1 MFKFTL
7 FLFPFSYLV
16 EGVTQ
21 LQQRASKPTQSGP
34 STPLPGQENEAFSG
48 TKAMNK
54 ESDQGVEGEDMGG
67 VGGVREREEESR
79 IESESL
85 DSIHI
90 SEADTEV
97 FEPQSESR

>member
-1 MFKFTL
+1 
-7 FLFPFSYLV
+7 
-16 EGVTQ
+16 
-21 LQQRASKPTQSGP
+21 
-34 STPLPGQENEAFSG
+34 
-48 TKAMNK
+48 MNK